1 MSNQEKEMSIFLDV
15 FRRADK
21 NDDSA
26 LSWDEFKSFFADG
39 VMTTSELENLFN
51 DIDTHNTNNID
62 TGELCT
68 YFTQHLGQFGPIF
81 SAIEKMNGHVS
92 QALMETSK
100 EYDSSDKTQ
109 QFITRFLLRE
119 VMNQFA
125 ALQRPIDTA
134 SDALDQKAAETQE
147 AGAAAAEVTEVKGS
161 STIPGRMGRRY
172 RRQQSN
178 TSQSSQ
184 EQGLGVAGGALSSQ
198 VDRLRSLI
206 DRLETRVSFDIPEE
220 QIDIQNEKLI
230 FIVHR
235 KLTVSEGCE
244 KSFRNSLKSYI
255 EAVNVNEDCQ
265 HLSVRSFKGSSR
277 YVIYEIWSNDK
288 LWKEHLSSP
297 EAKNFQHANVDNLE
311 TPEQLNTLPV
321 PESWLKKD

>member
-220 QIDIQNEKLI
+220 QIDIQNEKL
-230 FIVHR
+230 
-235 KLTVSEGCE
+235 
-244 KSFRNSLKSYI
+244 
-255 EAVNVNEDCQ
+255 
-265 HLSVRSFKGSSR
+265 
-277 YVIYEIWSNDK
+277 
-288 LWKEHLSSP
+288 
-297 EAKNFQHANVDNLE
+297 
-311 TPEQLNTLPV
+311 
-321 PESWLKKD
+321 